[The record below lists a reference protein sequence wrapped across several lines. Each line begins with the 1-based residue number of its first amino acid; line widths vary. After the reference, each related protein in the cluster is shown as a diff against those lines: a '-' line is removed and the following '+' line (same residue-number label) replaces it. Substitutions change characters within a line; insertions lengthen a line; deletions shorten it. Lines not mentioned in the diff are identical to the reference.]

1 MEDEGAADGNDEE
14 ENFNKLYPN
23 INEEFREEVDECFEI
38 FDKDKD
44 NFINYYDLTNLLRWL
59 KFNPTE
65 REMKRYIEEHDPA
78 KNQLISRKS
87 VYKIANQKI
96 LEPDTLEELVEAMK
110 ILDTNRDGTIYIN
123 ELRYAM
129 TKHGDPLDEAQV
141 DEMVTMITGGEKGK
155 ENVEILEFAS
165 TCFGIQ
171 EKKKKKD

>member
-1 MEDEGAADGNDEE
+1 M
-14 ENFNKLYPN
+14 YPN
-23 INEEFREEVDECFEI
+23 INEEFQEEVDECFEI

-65 REMKRYIEEHDPA
+65 REMKRFIEEHDPA

-87 VYKIANQKI
+87 VYKIVNQKV
-96 LEPDTLEELVEAMK
+96 LEPDTIEELVEAMK

-129 TKHGDPLDEAQV
+129 TKHGDAMDETQV
-141 DEMVTMITGGEKGK
+141 DEMVTMITNGEKGK
-155 ENVEILEFAS
+155 ESVEIMEFAAI
-165 TCFGIQ
+165 TFGV
-171 EKKKKKD
+171 